1 MGVLSFIYA
10 NLKHLIM
17 HYLYFT
23 QNRYNVEKSRICTKC
38 TYEFFSE
45 IVIIYVQFVYIIIGE
60 KTNSR
65 MFDFMN
71 VFVQFIH
78 NDFK

>member
-1 MGVLSFIYA
+1 
-10 NLKHLIM
+10 M

-23 QNRYNVEKSRICTKC
+23 QNGYNVRKSKIYTKC
-38 TYEFFSE
+38 TYEFLSE
-45 IVIIYVQFVYIIIGE
+45 IVIIYVQFIHIIIVE
-60 KTNSR
+60 KTNNR
-65 MFDFMN
+65 MFDLMN

>member
-1 MGVLSFIYA
+1 
-10 NLKHLIM
+10 M
-17 HYLYFT
+17 HHLYFT
-23 QNRYNVEKSRICTKC
+23 QNRSNVGKSRICTKC
-38 TYEFFSE
+38 TYEFLSE
-45 IVIIYVQFVYIIIGE
+45 IVIIYVQFAHIIIVE
-60 KTNSR
+60 KTNNR

>member
-1 MGVLSFIYA
+1 M
-10 NLKHLIM
+10 IM

-23 QNRYNVEKSRICTKC
+23 QNMYNVRKSKIYTKC
-38 TYEFFSE
+38 TYEFLSE
-45 IVIIYVQFVYIIIGE
+45 IVIIYVQFVHIITGE
-60 KTNSR
+60 KTNNR

>member
-1 MGVLSFIYA
+1 
-10 NLKHLIM
+10 M

-23 QNRYNVEKSRICTKC
+23 QNRYNVGKGRICTKC
-38 TYEFFSE
+38 TYEFLSE
-45 IVIIYVQFVYIIIGE
+45 IVIIYVQFVHIIIGE
-60 KTNSR
+60 KTNNR